1 MPNSLNNAPEPAVK
15 EGPVFNFF
23 KRLSDHVGRYMALY
37 AVLVTLLAYFVRGSF
52 TSFMGNPDFLGGQLN
67 VTNLLMVIM
76 FGMGMTLRFD
86 DFKVVF
92 TRPRD
97 MLVGEAAQ
105 FLVMPLTGFLLC
117 LAFQLPPE
125 LAVGVIL
132 TGCCPGGTAS
142 NVITYMARGDVA
154 LSVGMT
160 ATATVLAPVLTPLL
174 TMFYTGLY
182 SDSIGGSDIHVDALG
197 MFVGIIKIVIV
208 PIALG
213 MLLNRFFRKF
223 TANLTAG
230 LPLISCIG
238 ICLIIGFVID
248 KSGESLLEK
257 GFIIILAVILHN
269 LIGYLMGFLA
279 GWALRLP
286 APRRNAI
293 TIEVGMQNSGLATAL
308 AASCFPAMN
317 LAQVPGAIFSAW
329 HNISGAIAA
338 GLMARSVS
346 PEITAPAA
354 SAAPENSQNE

>member
-1 MPNSLNNAPEPAVK
+1 MPNSTINAPDPAVK

-23 KRLSDHVGRYMALY
+23 KRLSNHVGRYMALY
-37 AVLVTLLAYFVRGSF
+37 AILVTLLAYFVRGSF
-52 TSFMGNPDFLGGQLN
+52 SSFMGNPDFLGGQLN

-76 FGMGMTLRFD
+76 FGMGMTLRFE
-86 DFKVVF
+86 DFMVVF
-92 TRPRD
+92 TEPRD
-97 MLVGEAAQ
+97 MLAGEVAQ

-117 LAFQLPPE
+117 LVFQLPPE

-142 NVITYMARGDVA
+142 NVMTYMARGDVA

-160 ATATVLAPVLTPLL
+160 ATATVLAPLLTPLL
-174 TMFYTGLY
+174 TLFYTGLY
-182 SDSIGGSDIHVDALG
+182 SESIEGSDIHVDAMG
-197 MFVGIIKIVIV
+197 MFVGIIKIVII

-213 MLLNRFFRKF
+213 MLLNRFFRRF
-223 TANLTAG
+223 TAKLTDG

-248 KSGESLLEK
+248 KTGERLLDN
-257 GFIIILAVILHN
+257 GLIIILVVILHN
-269 LIGYLMGFLA
+269 LIGYLMGFGV
-279 GWALRLP
+279 GWFLRLP

-308 AASCFPAMN
+308 AASCFPAMI

-338 GLMARSVS
+338 GLMARSVP
-346 PEITAPAA
+346 PENADP
-354 SAAPENSQNE
+354 APENRQKE

>member
-1 MPNSLNNAPEPAVK
+1 MPNSTINAPDPAVK

-23 KRLSDHVGRYMALY
+23 KRLSNHVGRYMALY
-37 AVLVTLLAYFVRGSF
+37 AILVTLLAYFVRGSF
-52 TSFMGNPDFLGGQLN
+52 SSFMGNPDFLGGQLN

-76 FGMGMTLRFD
+76 FGMGMTLRFE
-86 DFKVVF
+86 DFMVVF
-92 TRPRD
+92 TEPRD
-97 MLVGEAAQ
+97 MLAGEVAQ

-117 LAFQLPPE
+117 LVFQLPPE

-142 NVITYMARGDVA
+142 NVMTYMARGDVA

-160 ATATVLAPVLTPLL
+160 ATATVLAPLLTPLL
-174 TMFYTGLY
+174 TLFYTGLY
-182 SDSIGGSDIHVDALG
+182 SESIEGSDIHVDAMG
-197 MFVGIIKIVIV
+197 MFVEIIKIVII

-213 MLLNRFFRKF
+213 MLLNRFFRRF
-223 TANLTAG
+223 TAKLTAG

-248 KSGESLLEK
+248 KTGERLLDN
-257 GFIIILAVILHN
+257 GLIIILVVILHN
-269 LIGYLMGFLA
+269 LIGYLMGLGV
-279 GWALRLP
+279 GWFLRLP

-308 AASCFPAMN
+308 TASCFPAMI

-338 GLMARSVS
+338 GLMARSVP
-346 PEITAPAA
+346 PENAAP
-354 SAAPENSQNE
+354 APENRQKE

>member
-37 AVLVTLLAYFVRGSF
+37 AVLVTLLAYFARGSF

-76 FGMGMTLRFD
+76 FGMGMTLCFE

-105 FLVMPLTGFLLC
+105 FLVMPLAGFLLC
-117 LAFQLPPE
+117 LVFQLPPE

-142 NVITYMARGDVA
+142 NVMTYMARGDVA

-197 MFVGIIKIVIV
+197 MFVEIIKIVIV

-308 AASCFPAMN
+308 AASCFPTMI

-338 GLMARSVS
+338 GLMARSVT
-346 PEITAPAA
+346 PEIAEPAA
-354 SAAPENSQNE
+354 SAAPDSSQKE

>member
-1 MPNSLNNAPEPAVK
+1 MPNSLTNAPDPAAK
-15 EGPVFNFF
+15 EGLIFNFF

-52 TSFMGNPDFLGGQLN
+52 SSFMGNPDFLGGQLN

-76 FGMGMTLRFD
+76 FGMGMTLRFE
-86 DFKVVF
+86 DFMVVF

-97 MLVGEAAQ
+97 MLAGEAAQ

-125 LAVGVIL
+125 LAAGVIL

-142 NVITYMARGDVA
+142 NVMTYMARGDVA

-160 ATATVLAPVLTPLL
+160 ATATVLTPLL
-174 TMFYTGLY
+174 TLFYTGLY
-182 SDSIGGSDIHVDALG
+182 SDSIGGSDIHVDAMG

-223 TANLTAG
+223 TARLTAG

-248 KSGESLLEK
+248 KSGERLLEN
-257 GFIIILAVILHN
+257 GLVIILAVILHN
-269 LIGYLMGFLA
+269 LIGYLMGFGV

-308 AASCFPAMN
+308 AASCFPAML

-346 PEITAPAA
+346 PENAA
-354 SAAPENSQNE
+354 SAESAAPENSQKE